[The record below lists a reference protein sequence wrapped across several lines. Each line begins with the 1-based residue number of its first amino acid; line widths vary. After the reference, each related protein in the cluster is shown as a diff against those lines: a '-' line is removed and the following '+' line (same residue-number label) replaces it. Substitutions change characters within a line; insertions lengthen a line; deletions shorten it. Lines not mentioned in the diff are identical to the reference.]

1 MKLVAHYIDPGDA
14 STAKTKLCK
23 AGIMDEIGSVDPHIV
38 RPSKSGFERIGLR
51 VVFDDQF
58 EAAIQLLGNSDHVP
72 KRIIS
77 LGEMNEIK
85 LSTYKKL
92 FNPTTELLIKAA
104 LIIIGACLLGFIVYT
119 SVRVI
124 NDA

>member
-1 MKLVAHYIDPGDA
+1 MKIGTHYVNPGDA
-14 STAKTKLCK
+14 STAKNKLCE
-23 AGIMDEIGSVDPHIV
+23 AGIMAELGSVEPHIV
-38 RPSKSGFERIGLR
+38 RPSKSGSERIGLW
-51 VVFDDQF
+51 VVFNDQF
-58 EAAIQLLGNSDHVP
+58 EDAIQLLGNSDHLP

-85 LSTYKKL
+85 LSTHENL

-104 LIIIGACLLGFIVYT
+104 IIIIGACLLGFIVYT